1 MAATAQLETLIDELA
16 HRLDACW
23 EDHRTVE
30 PLSET
35 DGLTTPEV
43 AYAVQRRWTEIR
55 EARGERVIGRKI
67 GLTSSAM
74 RQQMGVSEPDY
85 GDLWASRWFPARAGR
100 SIMPAEVFLQ
110 PRAEG
115 ELAFLLGRPL
125 VEMPVTALDVLAATD
140 AVAVAVEVVDS
151 RITDWRIQLVDTI
164 ADNSSYGALT
174 LGPWDRAL
182 VHEDLRTVGMYI
194 RYNGR
199 PVVAAVGAE
208 ALGHPA
214 RSVAWL
220 ANKLGSLGVP
230 LRAGDIVLSGSLGR
244 SMPVRRGDVV
254 DVDAHGQPGLSV
266 VFD

>member
-1 MAATAQLETLIDELA
+1 VVTTPQLDTLVDELA
-16 HRLDACW
+16 RRLDDCW
-23 EDHRTVE
+23 EQRRTVE

-35 DGLTTPEV
+35 DDLTSPEL
-43 AYAVQRRWTEIR
+43 AYAVQRRWTELR

-74 RQQMGVSEPDY
+74 QQQMGVSEPDY
-85 GDLWASRWFPARAGR
+85 GDLWASRFYPARAGR
-100 SIMPAEVFLQ
+100 SVMPAEVFLQ

-115 ELAFLLGRPL
+115 ELAFLLGAPL
-125 VEMPVTALDVLAATD
+125 TGTSVTALDVLAATE

-151 RITDWRIQLVDTI
+151 RITDWRIRLVDTI

-182 VHEDLRTVGMYI
+182 VYADLRTIGM
-194 RYNGR
+194 RLRHNGQQ
-199 PVVAAVGAE
+199 VVAATGSE

-244 SMPVRRGDVV
+244 SVPVRRGDVV
-254 DVDAHGQPGLSV
+254 DVDTHGQPGLSV